1 MLTIKDLSA
10 GKELDRA
17 AMTAVRGGNDF
28 PSPLFGITNAPII
41 DVGVH
46 QLAQAQAATINQSGN
61 VGGFN
66 AVGNYQ
72 NQFGVSGQFVE

>member
-28 PSPLFGITNAPII
+28 LSPLFGITNAPII
-41 DVGVH
+41 DAGTHV
-46 QLAQAQAATINQSGN
+46 LAQAQAVAINQSGN
-61 VGGFN
+61 LGGFN